1 MVNGKKLCRAAFLS
15 LLLEAGKLM
24 PLEGSGREVS
34 QWGNVLGLPLSSL
47 RTGGNLVFCS
57 VPEICHWGQVV
68 DYLWCESA
76 IWYLA
81 P

>member
-1 MVNGKKLCRAAFLS
+1 
-15 LLLEAGKLM
+15 M

-81 P
+81 PLQECADGCMVCAQAS